1 MSEKKGR
8 RIWSKRV
15 TWVLLHAVHFFQ
27 TYREVGELEIALSF
41 ALLQMSW
48 GRWSW
53 KYLTG
58 DLPRPAAFQ
67 GRAIMGEH
75 GAFFW
80 SIFDSK
86 NFFFYSSFFIAESQT
101 GEDERESRASALS
114 LSLFYVTTLRYDV
127 KSS

>member
-48 GRWSW
+48 GR
-53 KYLTG
+53 
-58 DLPRPAAFQ
+58 
-67 GRAIMGEH
+67 
-75 GAFFW
+75 
-80 SIFDSK
+80 
-86 NFFFYSSFFIAESQT
+86 
-101 GEDERESRASALS
+101 
-114 LSLFYVTTLRYDV
+114 
-127 KSS
+127 

>member
-41 ALLQMSW
+41 ALLQMSL
-48 GRWSW
+48 GHWSW

-58 DLPRPAAFQ
+58 DLPRPAQPFREGHDAPVSVSVSVVCQESSVTSPFRYLLPD
-67 GRAIMGEH
+67 RAG
-75 GAFFW
+75 
-80 SIFDSK
+80 
-86 NFFFYSSFFIAESQT
+86 
-101 GEDERESRASALS
+101 SR
-114 LSLFYVTTLRYDV
+114 
-127 KSS
+127 